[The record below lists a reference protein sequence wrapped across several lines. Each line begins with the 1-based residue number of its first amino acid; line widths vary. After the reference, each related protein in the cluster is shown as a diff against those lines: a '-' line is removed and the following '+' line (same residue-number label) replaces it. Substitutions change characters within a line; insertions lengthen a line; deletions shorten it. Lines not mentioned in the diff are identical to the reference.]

1 MLVHFCR
8 ISFYNGRLELGIQEA
23 ISFVADSKAILGG
36 VGDLTLISAAG
47 AMPKVGFLRALML
60 GGKSYFKTTT
70 PLSVRRSE
78 IQQLNASILS
88 MQRGSYI
95 TVVGGKGNGK
105 TCLIDTAL
113 NRHCGVVKFS
123 VRCFILYCLC
133 HC

>member
-1 MLVHFCR
+1 MADWSWLFNLKDV
-8 ISFYNGRLELGIQEA
+8 

-36 VGDLTLISAAG
+36 VGGLTLISAAG

-123 VRCFILYCLC
+123 VRCFILCFLC